1 MKSVFASVA
10 AIAAA
15 CSAPAAAGLLVKSA
29 NPADVHFANCDGYG
43 GPGKKSDGITVGTWM
58 FGLATTAVDQ
68 RRGKLQLG
76 AAGIAACDTALADA
90 RLVPAFATRRGH
102 LLQAKAV
109 HQIAVGKLDDALA
122 TLALSDKAGAADGYF
137 DLSVGQG
144 NRALRATAL
153 HGLKRNAEAEAELAA
168 MDRQR
173 PYAVSQR
180 QLAMRVRL
188 QFSDERA
195 QQERLLEQA
204 IPLLPNAQH
213 QLFWQAMVYSDFDR
227 ALAFAP
233 MVSHDDPKKRGGWT
247 GGDTAIRPYLDI
259 IERSTFAGAQ
269 AYALY
274 ATGQIA
280 QSAQSLKDAEAR
292 VAESMVPPPPPE
304 KGEKL
309 SKKVEQDFAMRK
321 RAGETALKRLK
332 DWKANIALRAQAPG
346 MTLAEL
352 KETVTRE
359 KGSYPMLPD
368 LVAHVKNDG
377 LPQGGPVSAAL
388 KEFDETREKLRLKS
402 ARMDFEDLVRLL
414 PRPETAMNQRA
425 FRQEDGILGSGLDGY
440 AVKRD
445 NPPGAAT
452 VRFGTG
458 AGTLAMADE
467 GALLAAAYHTRK
479 SGADAFVVDVREPI
493 QRTTNITTCYYGCGP
508 AVPNNSGYEVQLV
521 VRTLGAPAPAA
532 DAKRALRAA
541 EIIAALEPRL
551 LAANRVQR

>member
-102 LLQAKAV
+102 LLQAKAA
-109 HQIAVGKLDDALA
+109 HQIAGGKLEEALA
-122 TLALSDKAGAADGYF
+122 TLGQSDRAGAADGYF

-153 HGLKRNAEAEAELAA
+153 HGLKRDAEAEAELAA
-168 MDRQR
+168 MDRRR

-188 QFSDERA
+188 QFSDARA

-204 IPLLPNAQH
+204 IPLLPTAQH
-213 QLFWQAMVYSDFDR
+213 QLFWQSMVYSDFDR

-233 MVSHDDPKKRGGWT
+233 MVSHDDPKRHGGWT
-247 GGDTAIRPYLDI
+247 SGDSAIRPYLDI
-259 IERSTFAGAQ
+259 IERATFAGAQ

-280 QSAQSLKDAEAR
+280 QSAQALKDAEAR
-292 VAESMVPPPPPE
+292 IVETMVPPPPPE

-309 SKKVEQDFAMRK
+309 SKKVQQDYEMRK
-321 RAGETALKRLK
+321 RAGETALRRLK
-332 DWKANIALRAQAPG
+332 DWKANIALRTQAPG
-346 MTLAEL
+346 MSFDEL

-368 LVAHVKNDG
+368 LVARVKSDA
-377 LPQGGPVSAAL
+377 LPKGGPVAAAL
-388 KEFDETREKLRLKS
+388 KEFDEMREKARLKA
-402 ARMDFEDLVRLL
+402 ARMDFEDLVKLL
-414 PRPETAMNQRA
+414 PRPETAMSQRA
-425 FRQEDGILGSGLDGY
+425 FRQVNVI
-440 AVKRD
+440 
-445 NPPGAAT
+445 PG
-452 VRFGTG
+452 
-458 AGTLAMADE
+458 
-467 GALLAAAYHTRK
+467 
-479 SGADAFVVDVREPI
+479 
-493 QRTTNITTCYYGCGP
+493 
-508 AVPNNSGYEVQLV
+508 
-521 VRTLGAPAPAA
+521 
-532 DAKRALRAA
+532 RALNGHAFKR
-541 EIIAALEPRL
+541 
-551 LAANRVQR
+551 